1 MLYFITD
8 YKNKI
13 EKYELEKL
21 GVFCYDLR
29 HSKESWNDIVT
40 IENNVL
46 IDRYGCLITNEK
58 LVIGNKYPDDYLDF
72 KEFAAKNNKV
82 NHFEDLK
89 CGWKEKM
96 LLDFSDKNNLRII
109 METLFSKVV
118 YDEAFF
124 DLSNEEK
131 IKEISKEYNS
141 TYKIIYKDVDLYQLY
156 ERIKEAELC

>member
-29 HSKESWNDIVT
+29 HSKESWNDIIT

-72 KEFAAKNNKV
+72 KEFATKNNKV

-131 IKEISKEYNS
+131 IKEISKEYDS
-141 TYKIIYKDVDLYQLY
+141 TYKIIYKDIDLYQ
-156 ERIKEAELC
+156 

>member
-72 KEFAAKNNKV
+72 KEFAIKNNKV

-131 IKEISKEYNS
+131 IKEISKEYDS

-156 ERIKEAELC
+156 ERIKEEELC